1 MKAQKD
7 KIIEK
12 DKTIFELQMQLKKLQ
27 DKSKVRKTEEDVEKQ
42 QKQVNT

>member
-12 DKTIFELQMQLKKLQ
+12 DKTMFELQMQLKKLQ
-27 DKSKVRKTEEDVEKQ
+27 DKSKVRKTEEEMEKQ